1 MSRNLFF
8 IFLTIILMI
17 IGCSQNNLTTN
28 TFTSSVNGQ
37 EIYFREYGNNNNP
50 EILFIHGLMGS
61 STSFTNVAKGIS
73 TEFNVTLID
82 LPGHGNSGLEIDFSI
97 DKLTE
102 LVDEF
107 INKKYTK
114 PVTLVGYSLGGTI
127 ANAISEKSNNKVNS
141 YVLIDPW
148 FSNNTSTD
156 SLAFNFLSVI
166 EKNAKN
172 SWATNND
179 SINYVKE
186 MNPDLSEDQ
195 INIISNN
202 RFDYDIKIWDSSVQ
216 KGTLIR
222 NLNVPSK
229 SPLLLIKPAASLIK
243 ESQIKK
249 LSKNFLNL
257 KVQAIP
263 DTTHMI
269 IFEEPESISN
279 LIKNFIK

>member
-1 MSRNLFF
+1 
-8 IFLTIILMI
+8 MI
-17 IGCSQNNLTTN
+17 IGCSQNNFTN
-28 TFTSSVNGQ
+28 STFTSSVNGQ
-37 EIYFREYGNNNNP
+37 EIYFTEYGNNNNP

-61 STSFTNVAKGIS
+61 STSFTDVVKNIS

-82 LPGHGNSGLEIDFSI
+82 LPGHGNSSLDIDFRI
-97 DKLTE
+97 DNLTE
-102 LVDEF
+102 LLEEF
-107 INKKYTK
+107 INKKYSK

-127 ANAISEKSNNKVNS
+127 ATAISEKSNNKVSS

-156 SLAFNFLSVI
+156 SLTFKFLSII

-172 SWATNND
+172 SWTSNND
-179 SINYVKE
+179 SIDYVKK

-202 RFDYDIKIWDSSVQ
+202 RFNYDIKIWDSAVQ

-222 NLNVPSK
+222 NLNIPSG
-229 SPLLLIKPAASLIK
+229 SQLLLIKPDISLIK
-243 ESQIKK
+243 EAQIKK

-257 KVQAIP
+257 KVQVMP

-269 IFEEPESISN
+269 IFEEPEYISN
-279 LIKNFIK
+279 LIKDFAK